1 MKESVTLRLVKPD
14 EPVGAAGVPP
24 MPVLY
29 ERYSRY
35 VASIAARLLGRED
48 EVKDVVQDVFVAAM
62 EHLDELEKSESVK
75 GWLGTITVNKAT
87 SRLRRRKVRAI
98 FGLDSSVHTP
108 PTSPASPEQAAYLA
122 ELYKELDRLPVS
134 HRVAWTLR
142 YVQEEPLEDVAK
154 LCDCSLATVKRWIA
168 CAQDAIV
175 TLESKQRDGI
185 GHKPGQGQA

>member
-14 EPVGAAGVPP
+14 DPVGATGVPAV
-24 MPVLY
+24 PVLY

-62 EHLDELEKSESVK
+62 EHLDELEKSESIK

-87 SRLRRRKVRAI
+87 SRLRRRKVRAV

-108 PTSPASPEQAAYLA
+108 PAHPASPDQAAYLA

-142 YVQEEPLEDVAK
+142 YVQEESLEEVAK

-168 CAQDAIV
+168 AAQDLMV
-175 TLESKQRDGI
+175 TLEARKSVGQ
-185 GHKPGQGQA
+185 PGQGKA